1 MTMRYMLDTNTIIY
15 AKNAKPEIVLKK
27 FQQYNPGD
35 LCISAI
41 TMAELEYGVYNSL
54 KPEQNRLALLMFLS
68 NIEIIP
74 FDTKAAEIYG
84 QIRHDLKT
92 KGELIGSND
101 LLIAAHA
108 KSLGYTLITN
118 NTKEFE
124 RVDGLI
130 LNNWA

>member
-84 QIRHDLKT
+84 QIRHDFKT

-108 KSLGYTLITN
+108 MSLGYTLITN